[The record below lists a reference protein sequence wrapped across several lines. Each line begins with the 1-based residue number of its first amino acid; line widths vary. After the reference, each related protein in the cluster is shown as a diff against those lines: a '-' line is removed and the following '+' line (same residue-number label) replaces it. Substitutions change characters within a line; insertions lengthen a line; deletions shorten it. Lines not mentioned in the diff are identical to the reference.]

1 VCDMWGICRRLLT
14 TCVLC
19 EICRRLLTYSHS
31 QATQLQNIVGDK
43 KPAVYL
49 QVAGSGMLDSGYRE
63 ASKTAPKPVA
73 QDIWTLVVQCDAAK
87 RAYWYRLVIL
97 SVSKAQNN
105 GKAAKAPQVV
115 EIDPYQDDGALLGS
129 VASVIA
135 RDGTGCAVPKRR
147 KGPGEGPGMRQ
158 LAALELPRVVELLLQ
173 RINLIKLQRQLDTHN
188 LRWRA
193 ADGSVL
199 LSLPCAPLQSRELRL
214 RIQVVCFPASSH
226 VSSRLLS
233 CVSAL
238 AWPDASLLLCSRRK
252 RMRPSWRA
260 DRRAGPLRCS

>member
-1 VCDMWGICRRLLT
+1 MCNLGV
-14 TCVLC
+14 
-19 EICRRLLTYSHS
+19 ICRRLLTYSHS
-31 QATQLQNIVGDK
+31 QATQLQSLVGDK

-49 QVAGSGMLDSGYRE
+49 QVAGSGMLDSGFRE

-73 QDIWTLVVQCDAAK
+73 QDIWTLVVQCDATK
-87 RAYWYRLVIL
+87 RAYSYRLVIL

-115 EIDPYQDDGALLGS
+115 EIDPYQDDGALLGN
-129 VASVIA
+129 VGGVIA
-135 RDGTGCAVPKRR
+135 RDGTGCAVPKRL
-147 KGPGEGPGMRQ
+147 KGARQGPGMRQ

-173 RINLIKLQRQLDTHN
+173 RVNLLKLQRQLDTHN

-193 ADGSVL
+193 ADGAVL

-214 RIQVVCFPASSH
+214 RIQVVCFPNSSPGFARH
-226 VSSRLLS
+226 LS
-233 CVSAL
+233 CESAL
-238 AWPDASLLLCSRRK
+238 AWPDASLLLYSRRQQ
-252 RMRPSWRA
+252 MRPSSRA